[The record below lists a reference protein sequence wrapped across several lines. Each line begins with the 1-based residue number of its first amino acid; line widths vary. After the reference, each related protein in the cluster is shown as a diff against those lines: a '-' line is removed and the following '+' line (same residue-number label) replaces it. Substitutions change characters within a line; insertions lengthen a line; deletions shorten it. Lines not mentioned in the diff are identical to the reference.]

1 MTDNDYTPA
10 IADALPP
17 GYRFDEFEIQ
27 DVIHTTPGG
36 IVYRA
41 WDHQLER
48 AVTIREYM
56 PRALTV
62 RGEDK
67 QLILRSKQDQTAFSA
82 GLNVFIQ
89 EARHLAR
96 FNHPNLVQV
105 LRFWLQNETAY
116 SVTLFYSGITLAELH
131 QQQPETIDDAW
142 IRAVL
147 PMLCSALAALHQGGF
162 IHRDL
167 SLRSIQIQDNGIPL
181 LLNFG
186 VTRQHSDEH
195 SDISKTL
202 LHPGFA
208 PLEQYTDDLENQIGP
223 WTDIY
228 ALGAVLYTLV
238 TGTCPPA
245 SVTRSILDNCVT
257 LSETQPA
264 GYSPSLLLAIDR
276 ALALKPEDRPQSIE
290 AFAALADIPL
300 DGAMTA
306 GAKSTGTMLVPVDE
320 AADTAVLPWWSR
332 VKTPAQI
339 AAGVLVG
346 VIAGALLFGTRQPAA
361 PTASAPAVTPDKTPA
376 AAPVTPAPAGGPIAR
391 VYVKMNDADRLLV
404 NGKPQK
410 AVTATSGYAF
420 LQLPAGKYE
429 ITLESGTQTHTQS
442 LLVAD
447 PGTWLLN
454 PQG

>member
-27 DVIHTTPGG
+27 DVIQTTPGG

-41 WDHQLER
+41 WDHLLER
-48 AVTIREYM
+48 AVAIREYM

-62 RGEDK
+62 RDDDM
-67 QLILRSKQDQTAFSA
+67 QLTLRSKQDQAAFSA

-89 EARHLAR
+89 EARQLAH

-105 LRFWLQNETAY
+105 LRFWRQNETAY
-116 SVTLFYSGITLAELH
+116 TVTLFYSGITLAELQ
-131 QQQPETIDDAW
+131 QQQPEVIDEAW
-142 IRAVL
+142 IRRML
-147 PMLCSALAALHQGGF
+147 PMVCGALAALHADGLV
-162 IHRDL
+162 HRDL
-167 SLRSIQIQDNGIPL
+167 SLKSIQIQDNGIPL

-186 VTRQHSDEH
+186 VTRQQGDEA

-208 PLEQYTDDLENQIGP
+208 PLEQYTDDLQNQIGP

-228 ALGAVLYTLV
+228 ALGAVLYTLI

-245 SVTRSILDNCVT
+245 SVTRSILDNCIT
-257 LSETQPA
+257 LSEKGPS
-264 GYSPSLLLAIDR
+264 GYSPALLLAIDK
-276 ALALKPEDRPQSIE
+276 ALALKPEARPQSIAE
-290 AFAALADIPL
+290 FAALAEIPL
-300 DGAMTA
+300 GEVGELS
-306 GAKSTGTMLVPVDE
+306 GAKKPGTMLVPVE
-320 AADTAVLPWWSR
+320 EPAASRATALWPRLKIPLSL
-332 VKTPAQI
+332 
-339 AAGVLVG
+339 AAGLVVG
-346 VIAGALLFGTRQPAA
+346 VIVGAFLFGATPSTA
-361 PTASAPAVTPDKTPA
+361 PGSTASTASPVVTGTPV
-376 AAPVTPAPAGGPIAR
+376 VTAPAGGPVAR
-391 VYVKMNDADRLLV
+391 VYIKMNDADQLLV

-410 AVTATSGYAF
+410 AVAASSGYGF
-420 LQLPAGKYE
+420 LQLPAGKYD
-429 ITLESGTQTHTQS
+429 ITLQSGSQTHTQS
-442 LLVAD
+442 LTVGA